1 MRGQRRNQ
9 LQELTRE
16 ECLALLR
23 GSIYLGRIGYVV
35 DGVPVIVPV
44 NFVLDGDTVVFCT
57 TKGSKLSWLSN
68 HTRIAFQ
75 ADQAHALD
83 QSGWSAL
90 IRGTAQ
96 EVTDAAAVR
105 RLRRGSLRSWT
116 VSSTEHWVRITV
128 DHISGRRLGHRL
140 HPPSANAK
148 PGDLP
153 DGAP

>member
-1 MRGQRRNQ
+1 MTRLAQPTSRQRLTEEAATMRGQRRNQ

-57 TKGSKLSWLSN
+57 TQGSELSWLSN

-83 QSGWSAL
+83 QSDQA
-90 IRGTAQ
+90 
-96 EVTDAAAVR
+96 
-105 RLRRGSLRSWT
+105 
-116 VSSTEHWVRITV
+116 H
-128 DHISGRRLGHRL
+128 
-140 HPPSANAK
+140 
-148 PGDLP
+148 
-153 DGAP
+153 APRPNTGFA